1 MTFLEV
7 AGIYKQGE
15 KEAVLQDISFS
26 QAKFQKIAIAGETGS
41 GKSTLLKIIAGL
53 IQPDAGT
60 VTFEGDR
67 VKGPAEKLVAG
78 HPGIAY
84 HSQQYELPEFLRVEQ
99 VLRYA
104 NSLPQEDAEELY
116 AVCHIH
122 HLLSRRTDQLSGGE
136 RQRIALARLLLT
148 SPKLLLLDEPFS
160 NLDTGHKN
168 LLKTIIQNLSEQLDI
183 TCILISHDPL
193 DSLSWADEILVMQ
206 AGTVSQKG
214 TPQEIYQQPANE
226 YIAGLFGKYTL
237 LNPEQAQAFLGRSVA
252 SLKGKSMLVRPES
265 FQIATKE
272 NGALEGK
279 IKSVTFFG
287 SHYEL
292 QVTLPTGDIL
302 VRTGQGKFNIG
313 DTLYLTLALD
323 KVWQFS
329 A

>member
-1 MTFLEV
+1 MTFLQV
-7 AGIYKQGE
+7 AGISKQGE
-15 KEAVLQDISFS
+15 KEEVLKDISFS
-26 QAKFQKIAIAGETGS
+26 QQEFQKIAIAGETGS

-84 HSQQYELPEFLRVEQ
+84 LSQQYELPEFLRVEQ

-116 AVCHIH
+116 AVCHIN

-160 NLDTGHKN
+160 NLDTTHKN
-168 LLKTIIQNLSEQLDI
+168 LLKTIIQNISEQLDI

-206 AGTVSQKG
+206 AGTVLQKG
-214 TPQEIYQQPANE
+214 TPQEIYQRPANE
-226 YIAGLFGKYTL
+226 YIAGLFGKYNL
-237 LNPEQAQAFLGRSVA
+237 LTTEQVQAFLEGSTV
-252 SLKGKSMLVRPES
+252 SLNGKSVLIRPES
-265 FQIATKE
+265 FQIGAE
-272 NGALEGK
+272 GNGTVKGK
-279 IKSVTFFG
+279 VNSITFFG

-292 QVTLPTGDIL
+292 QVTLSSGEVL
-302 VRTGQGKFNIG
+302 VRTGQGNFKKG
-313 DTLYLTLALD
+313 DTIFLSLVPN
-323 KVWQFS
+323 KVWS
-329 A
+329 LPA

>member
-1 MTFLEV
+1 MTFLQV
-7 AGIYKQGE
+7 AGISKQGE
-15 KEAVLQDISFS
+15 KEEVLKDISFS
-26 QAKFQKIAIAGETGS
+26 QQEFQKIAIAGETGS

-84 HSQQYELPEFLRVEQ
+84 LSQQYELPEFLRVEQ

-116 AVCHIH
+116 AVCHIN

-160 NLDTGHKN
+160 NLDTTHKN
-168 LLKTIIQNLSEQLDI
+168 LLKTIIQNISEQLDI

-206 AGTVSQKG
+206 AGTVLQKG
-214 TPQEIYQQPANE
+214 TPQEIYQRPANE
-226 YIAGLFGKYTL
+226 YIAGLFGKYNL
-237 LNPEQAQAFLGRSVA
+237 LTTTQAKAFLEGSV
-252 SLKGKSMLVRPES
+252 LGLNGKSVLVRPES
-265 FQIATKE
+265 FQIGAE
-272 NGALEGK
+272 GNGTVKGK
-279 IKSVTFFG
+279 VNSITFFG

-292 QVTLPTGDIL
+292 QVTLPSGEVL
-302 VRTGQGKFNIG
+302 VRTGQGNFNKG
-313 DTLYLTLALD
+313 DTIFLSLAPD
-323 KVWQFS
+323 KVWSFP